1 MSSRI
6 LHATRLLTR
15 RRQQLFLA
23 GCIGLSAGTGIA
35 LRSSPRIRFDSP
47 SPPSP
52 PPPPAFSTSSSPA
65 YSPAYSSASREE
77 TLDPD
82 LMRQLSGG
90 SVAGFLSGLPVS
102 VFSRTLVLLIGVS
115 VVIVQVAASYGID
128 IVNQLRLK
136 QRLGKSRVLAALEKD
151 PVFKVSFGL
160 FFALSAF
167 MQF

>member
-1 MSSRI
+1 MSARVLS
-6 LHATRLLTR
+6 ATRLLTR
-15 RRQQLFLA
+15 QRQQLLLA
-23 GCIGLSAGTGIA
+23 SCIGLSAGTGIA
-35 LRSSPRIRFDSP
+35 MRSSPRIRLDSP
-47 SPPSP
+47 SYSD
-52 PPPPAFSTSSSPA
+52 FSTSSPA
-65 YSPAYSSASREE
+65 FSRGPRETKKQG
-77 TLDPD
+77 TLDPE

-90 SVAGFLSGLPVS
+90 SVTGFLSGLLVS